1 MTAPTKPH
9 RSGVENLALLVMALI
24 FAGAIA
30 VAENQ
35 NDADTGDQASVHAPL
50 ADQSLLLDGARVDE
64 FIVVVGERGHVLLS
78 EDDGATWRQVITPNR
93 ATLTSVFFADRQHGW
108 AAGHDAVILRTSD
121 GGESWDRVMYAPED
135 ERPFLDIWF
144 RDAQHGYA
152 VGAYGLFM
160 ETSDGGASWTDVSF
174 APQELEAVVDTLS
187 DQGADEATDG
197 DAWYDDDA
205 GADYHLNAL
214 AQAPDGTLYVAAEAG
229 FVYRSNDGG
238 ESWFNISSPYSGSF
252 FGALPVG
259 DDGLLIVG
267 LRGHMFLTRDSGQ
280 SWQTIA
286 LPTEAT
292 LNNATR
298 LSNGTIIVTGMDGTV
313 LISNDNAAS
322 FDLVQQSDRRG
333 IAIALE
339 TRSGE
344 IILIGAG
351 GIKHLARD
359 ALGAG

>member
-1 MTAPTKPH
+1 MTATTKRH
-9 RSGVENLALLVMALI
+9 RSGAASPALLVMACG
-24 FAGAIA
+24 FAWAITGSA
-30 VAENQ
+30 
-35 NDADTGDQASVHAPL
+35 ADTDDQVSVQAPL
-50 ADQSLLLDGARVDE
+50 ADQSLLLDAARIDE
-64 FIVVVGERGHVLLS
+64 FIAIVGERGHVLLS
-78 EDDGATWRQVITPNR
+78 DDDGANWRQVITPDR
-93 ATLTSVFFADRQHGW
+93 ATLTTVYFADRQHGW
-108 AAGHDAVILRTSD
+108 AAGHDAVILRTTD
-121 GGESWDRVMYAPED
+121 GGESWDRVMYAPGD

-160 ETSDGGASWTDVSF
+160 ETGDGGASWTDVSF
-174 APQELEAVVDTLS
+174 APQDLDAASDSLGDEGDDEGVD
-187 DQGADEATDG
+187 DDE
-197 DAWYDDDA
+197 WYDDDA
-205 GADYHLNAL
+205 GADYHLNSL
-214 AQAPDGTLYVAAEAG
+214 VQAPNGTLYVAAEAG
-229 FVYRSNDGG
+229 YVYRSEDGG
-238 ESWFNISSPYSGSF
+238 TSWFNLSSPYEGSF

-259 DDGLLIVG
+259 DNGLLVVG
-267 LRGHMFLTRDSGQ
+267 LRGHMYLTRDSGQ
-280 SWQTIA
+280 SWQAIS

-298 LSNGTIIVTGMDGTV
+298 LSDGTIVVTGMDGTV
-313 LISNDNAAS
+313 LVSDDNAAS

-359 ALGAG
+359 ALNTG